1 MKNKTKVIE
10 QSQSLHQLLDAE
22 FERSTIFPFAVK
34 AVLVVLGFVTVM
46 VMFHNRAHI
55 PDFESVLQV
64 MAVIGTALILSVNVM
79 VYHILKVRNRRVA
92 DAVSQPLLEIIK
104 AANRAA
110 ENDSSS
116 SILPCGIQE
125 FDDVARSFNKMMY
138 SIRKEISDRRRAEV
152 ELANSNFAM
161 VENLNREKKLAE
173 AAREASRIKSEFL
186 ANMSHEIRTPMNGLI
201 AMSDILAE
209 TSMNKEQKDYLSVIR
224 RSADTLLEIIND
236 ILDFSKIEA
245 GKVSIEYQE
254 GDMRQAI
261 DDVVNLFKAKAD
273 EKGILLK
280 WQVSDKVPDRVLIDE
295 TRVRQILS
303 NLISN
308 AIKFTSQ
315 GSIAVTV
322 NTKYDEDVIPTM
334 QICVKDTGIGMS
346 TEVQKRVFDS
356 FTQANGTITKKYGGT
371 GLGLTISKN
380 LVELMNG
387 SMGVDSIEGIG
398 SQFWF
403 EIPLLKA
410 TDKVKATELIPME
423 EVNTNDPRR
432 TLHSA
437 RVLLADDNEMN
448 LKIAMAILEQMGCKI
463 TVANTGVDALKAYQ
477 SGEYDIV
484 LMDVQMPEMDG
495 LTATKK
501 MREIEMLDGKHT
513 PVVAITAHAFDEYKQ
528 QCLEA
533 GMDDFISKPFK
544 KKTFEDLI
552 QRWVAEPDLKK
563 IQ

>member
-1 MKNKTKVIE
+1 M
-10 QSQSLHQLLDAE
+10 
-22 FERSTIFPFAVK
+22 
-34 AVLVVLGFVTVM
+34 
-46 VMFHNRAHI
+46 
-55 PDFESVLQV
+55 
-64 MAVIGTALILSVNVM
+64 
-79 VYHILKVRNRRVA
+79 
-92 DAVSQPLLEIIK
+92 
-104 AANRAA
+104 
-110 ENDSSS
+110 
-116 SILPCGIQE
+116 
-125 FDDVARSFNKMMY
+125 
-138 SIRKEISDRRRAEV
+138 
-152 ELANSNFAM
+152 
-161 VENLNREKKLAE
+161 
-173 AAREASRIKSEFL
+173 
-186 ANMSHEIRTPMNGLI
+186 
-201 AMSDILAE
+201 
-209 TSMNKEQKDYLSVIR
+209 
-224 RSADTLLEIIND
+224 
-236 ILDFSKIEA
+236 
-245 GKVSIEYQE
+245 
-254 GDMRQAI
+254 
-261 DDVVNLFKAKAD
+261 
-273 EKGILLK
+273 
-280 WQVSDKVPDRVLIDE
+280 
-295 TRVRQILS
+295 RQILS

-322 NTKYDEDVIPTM
+322 NSKYEDDVIPTM

-346 TEVQKRVFDS
+346 SEVQKRVFDS

-387 SMGVDSIEGIG
+387 TMGVDSIEGIG

-403 EIPLLKA
+403 EMPLLKS
-410 TDKVKATELIPME
+410 TDKVKATELIPMDE
-423 EVNTNDPRR
+423 SQTIEPKR
-432 TLHSA
+432 TLHAA

-448 LKIAMAILEQMGCKI
+448 LKIAMAILEQMGCKT
-463 TVANTGVDALKAYQ
+463 TVVETGVEALKAYQ

-501 MREIEMLDGKHT
+501 MREMELLDGKHT

-552 QRWVAEPDLKK
+552 ERWVAEPDLKK

>member
-1 MKNKTKVIE
+1 MKNKTKVID

-22 FERSTIFPFAVK
+22 FERSTIFPFAIK
-34 AVLVVLGFVTVM
+34 ATMVVFGFVTVM

-64 MAVIGTALILSVNVM
+64 MAVIGTALILSVNIM

-138 SIRKEISDRRRAEV
+138 SIRKEISERRRAET

-245 GKVSIEYQE
+245 GKVNIEYQA
-254 GDMRQAI
+254 GDMRQAV

-280 WQVSDKVPDRVLIDE
+280 WQVSDKIPDRVLMDE

-322 NTKYDEDVIPTM
+322 NSKYEDDVIPTM

-346 TEVQKRVFDS
+346 SEVQKRVFES

-387 SMGVDSIEGIG
+387 TMGVDSIEGIG

-403 EIPLLKA
+403 EIPLLKS
-410 TDKVKATELIPME
+410 TDKVKATELIPMDE
-423 EVNTNDPRR
+423 SQTVEPKR
-432 TLHSA
+432 TLHAA

-448 LKIAMAILEQMGCKI
+448 LKIAMAILEQMGCKT
-463 TVANTGVDALKAYQ
+463 TVVETGVEALKAYQ

-501 MREIEMLDGKHT
+501 MREMELLDGKHT

-552 QRWVAEPDLKK
+552 ERWVAEPDLKK